1 MSVLKDLNTKTVNID
16 VLKGTTEKIVFNQH
30 ETTGTIRFQF
40 KNGTDTFNLSAINSI
55 RAYLLKPDNTKC
67 FVDLEI
73 ENALAGTAIM
83 NLTNNIL
90 AKPGKIICN
99 LILKEGE
106 TDNKFTTKF
115 AITCKDVEYDE
126 VLRRQRE
133 VIYKQRNDILVLDD
147 MEPVVKKMMASVTNR
162 HVSKYGKCTAI
173 DDDTIFVTCSKAI
186 KPSDEEIKINP
197 RSRSAKMRFAVKK
210 DKTQKE
216 QN

>member
-106 TDNKFTTKF
+106 TDNKFTPKF

-126 VLRRQRE
+126 EAIESSNEFSALEEALNNVSGGAGGTGINYLS
-133 VIYKQRNDILVLDD
+133 DD
-147 MEPVVKKMMASVTNR
+147 EMDTL
-162 HVSKYGKCTAI
+162 I
-173 DDDTIFVTCSKAI
+173 DNVFNS
-186 KPSDEEIKINP
+186 
-197 RSRSAKMRFAVKK
+197 
-210 DKTQKE
+210 
-216 QN
+216 